1 MLFFSDKMHL
11 VNIKISA
18 IFHSGQAA
26 AYTFDELTGGLVL
39 SHQYVLPKKDY
50 PGNILKKSRK
60 TSNDS
65 Y

>member
-1 MLFFSDKMHL
+1 MHL
-11 VNIKISA
+11 VKLN
-18 IFHSGQAA
+18 FLLYFSGQAA

-50 PGNILKKSRK
+50 PGNILKKLRK
-60 TSNDS
+60 TNNDS